1 MSLWQAIIGKFKKKK
16 DDHEPKNVA
25 VTTKSEK
32 SARETTDRTNI
43 AAVKNNR
50 YQEIVTLIDRIIK
63 EEEMTLLRKR
73 EQNQM
78 TSYYIGNRKVFI
90 VLKGSDPP
98 RVLFLYSGAAQ
109 AAKELNAR
117 GLRPVSRNEAR
128 QKGFIHAK
136 AVYTGSDPEVL
147 RTMIKAVK

>member
-16 DDHEPKNVA
+16 NLQGHQNVA
-25 VTTKSEK
+25 TTKSEK
-32 SARETTDRTNI
+32 PARENPDRTNTVVI
-43 AAVKNNR
+43 KNSR
-50 YQEIVTLIDRIIK
+50 YQEVVALIDRIIK
-63 EEEMTLLRKR
+63 EEEITLLRKR

-109 AAKELNAR
+109 TAKELNAR

-147 RTMIKAVK
+147 RTMIKAAK